1 MPTSNS
7 WLSYPSLKR
16 TLDLTLAL
24 LAISVAMP
32 LLILISTLL
41 WITQGRPI
49 FFVQTR
55 PGLDTRLFKLWKF
68 RTMSPAGPNS
78 INDLS
83 RQSITPLGKL
93 LRKLSADEL
102 PQLLN
107 IVRGD
112 MSFVGPRPLLVEYLP
127 LYSPRQSL
135 RHTVRPGLTGLAQ
148 VNGRNSQSWNDR
160 LEMDAF
166 YAENISWPLDLSIV
180 VRSIWTVLSAKGVSP
195 RGSQLM
201 EHFQGDHNNPMT
213 G

>member
-1 MPTSNS
+1 VSPSNT
-7 WLSYPSLKR
+7 WASYPSNKR
-16 TLDLTLAL
+16 ALDLSFAL

-49 FFVQTR
+49 FFVQIR
-55 PGLDTRLFKLWKF
+55 PGLESKPFKLVKF

>member
-1 MPTSNS
+1 MSPSNT
-7 WLSYPSLKR
+7 WASYPSLKR
-16 TLDLTLAL
+16 SLDLSAAL
-24 LAISVAMP
+24 LAILAVAP
-32 LLILISTLL
+32 LLALTATAL
-41 WITQGRPI
+41 WVTQGRPI

-55 PGLDTRLFKLWKF
+55 PGLDSRLFKLWKF
-68 RTMSPAGPNS
+68 RTMSPAGLNS
-78 INDLS
+78 INDQS
-83 RQSITPLGKL
+83 RQSITPLGKI

-127 LYSPRQSL
+127 LYSARQSL

-160 LEMDAF
+160 LEMDAY
-166 YAENISWPLDLSIV
+166 YAENMSLSLDLSILFH
-180 VRSIWTVLSAKGVSP
+180 SIWTVLSGRGVSP
-195 RGSQLM
+195 RGSELM
-201 EHFQGDHNNPMT
+201 DRFQGPHSDLEA

>member
-1 MPTSNS
+1 VSPSNT
-7 WLSYPSLKR
+7 WASYPSNKR
-16 TLDLTLAL
+16 ALDLSFAL

-49 FFVQTR
+49 FFVQIR
-55 PGLDTRLFKLWKF
+55 PGLESKPFKLVKF

-160 LEMDAF
+160 LEMDV
-166 YAENISWPLDLSIV
+166 YYVEHMSLPLDLSILF
-180 VRSIWTVLSAKGVSP
+180 RSIWTVLSGKGVSP
-195 RGSQLM
+195 RGSELM
-201 EHFQGDHNNPMT
+201 DSFRGHHQGSDAV
-213 G
+213 